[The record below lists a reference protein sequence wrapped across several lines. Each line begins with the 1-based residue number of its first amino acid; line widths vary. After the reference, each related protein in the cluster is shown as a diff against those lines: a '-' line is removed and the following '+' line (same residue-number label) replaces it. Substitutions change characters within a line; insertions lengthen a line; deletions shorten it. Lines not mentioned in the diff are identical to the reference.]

1 MLRKSIYLNR
11 MGYNL
16 NTKALKARLTIEDH
30 KKIMKALDI
39 PAYTETSSVITY
51 WTGDKNRDAMK
62 GSPGKLVFYKD
73 TKVYMGYTAATSYDI
88 IALVQKRLKLLSK
101 PCAFF
106 DAINFIIE
114 TTSLEIDTVKRINAP
129 HVCDWSGLE
138 KFIRFRSTGSTLEP
152 YDKSILNQLNHSIP
166 QQWLDEGISLETM
179 VKYQIGYYER
189 SQATTIPCF
198 AQDGSLIGIRCR
210 HWRPEEIEQGKYRP
224 LSLLNGRTYKFPT
237 NNVFYNINWVWP
249 EIERTGSVILVEG
262 EKSCMKADT
271 WYGDKSI
278 VLGLYGSNIGN
289 LRRNQLI
296 KMNVHEVNLAIDSD
310 FHCIGDKEY
319 IAFEVKVNKL
329 AKLFQ
334 GYANVNVIYNNIGLD
349 GYKCSPFDFDK
360 KTFEELYKK
369 REYIY

>member
-1 MLRKSIYLNR
+1 

-101 PCAFF
+101 PCSFI

-114 TTSLEIDTVKRINAP
+114 TTGLEIDTVKRINAP
-129 HVCDWSGLE
+129 HICDWSGLE

-152 YDKSILNQLNHSIP
+152 YDKSILEQLDHSVP

-179 VKYQIGYYER
+179 VKYQIGYYDR
-189 SQATTIPCF
+189 LDATTIPCF
-198 AQDGSLIGIRCR
+198 AKDGSLIGIRCR
-210 HWRPEEIEQGKYRP
+210 HWRPDEIEAGKYRP
-224 LSLLNGRTYKFPT
+224 LSLLDGTTYKFPT
-237 NNVFYNINWVWP
+237 NQVFYGINWNWG
-249 EIERTGSVILVEG
+249 EIERTGTAMIVES
-262 EKSCMKADT
+262 EKAVMWLDSLYHEQNVALGM
-271 WYGDKSI
+271 YGKN
-278 VLGLYGSNIGN
+278 LGLQ
-289 LRRNQLI
+289 RRNQLI
-296 KMNVHEVNLAIDSD
+296 KLGVNRVIYIPDNDWIGKTQSD
-310 FHCIGDKEY
+310 FDKWEQD
-319 IAFEVKVNKL
+319 IIKFGNQFK
-329 AKLFQ
+329 
-334 GYANVNVIYNNIGLD
+334 GYANVEVVWDNLGLLKEKENATD
-349 GYKCSPFDFDK
+349 NGIDTWNKLFDNK
-360 KTFEELYKK
+360 EVL
-369 REYIY
+369 I